1 MQVGGGR
8 RPPPLPR
15 MLRNDARLHARRGSV
30 VGDVLRSGG
39 VAGEGGD
46 GLSRAAGQR
55 QERRSAR
62 LNLRRGGC
70 PRRSH
75 NYGDMVGMTRER
87 HADKYIF
94 IACLVLAAAMFVGG
108 FFCPPMGVID
118 GSVLKAG
125 GILLGFAALAV
136 AGQNLANGK
145 EMTFKH
151 GETEAKITNDEGGQ
165 A

>member
-1 MQVGGGR
+1 M
-8 RPPPLPR
+8 
-15 MLRNDARLHARRGSV
+15 D
-30 VGDVLRSGG
+30 
-39 VAGEGGD
+39 
-46 GLSRAAGQR
+46 
-55 QERRSAR
+55 
-62 LNLRRGGC
+62 
-70 PRRSH
+70 
-75 NYGDMVGMTRER
+75 GMTARER

-94 IACLVLAAAMFVGG
+94 IACLVMAAGMFVGG

-145 EMTFKH
+145 EVTFKH
-151 GETEAKITNDEGGQ
+151 GETEAKIGNDDEE

>member
-1 MQVGGGR
+1 MNKQ
-8 RPPPLPR
+8 
-15 MLRNDARLHARRGSV
+15 
-30 VGDVLRSGG
+30 
-39 VAGEGGD
+39 
-46 GLSRAAGQR
+46 
-55 QERRSAR
+55 
-62 LNLRRGGC
+62 
-70 PRRSH
+70 
-75 NYGDMVGMTRER
+75 

-94 IACLVLAAAMFVGG
+94 IACLILAAAMFVGG

-145 EMTFKH
+145 DVTFSH
-151 GETEAKITNDEGGQ
+151 GDTKVEINDEEGH